1 MAAKPGSLRRKAA
14 YSLKMKRAVQLLFYK
29 RHWEPGVKGWELR
42 RRIGSD
48 YPRVLNLLNDYLDRL
63 GLTVKTVFEEEGNPP
78 ETPTLDQLD
87 KARFYVAL
95 METQTSGE
103 QKLVGWRIDD
113 LAGLAVSLGYIISQ
127 GGKAPRKDVEDL
139 LRQKL
144 PGWRT
149 DLNLNRYLRA
159 GYIIEDENEQ
169 FYLGWR
175 TRAEVDQRKLID
187 LLLEASESKK
197 QENAGVSVSTP

>member
-1 MAAKPGSLRRKAA
+1 MATKPGTLRRKAA
-14 YSLKMKRAVQLLFYK
+14 YSLKTKRAAQLLFFR

-48 YPRVLNLLNDYLDRL
+48 YPRVISLLNDYLDRL
-63 GLTVKTVFEEEGNPP
+63 GLMVKTVFEEEANPP
-78 ETPTLDQLD
+78 ENPTLDQLD

-95 METQTSGE
+95 KETQSAGE

-127 GGKAPRKDVEDL
+127 GGKASRKDVEDILREKL
-139 LRQKL
+139 L
-144 PGWRT
+144 GWRI

-159 GYIIEDENEQ
+159 GYLVEDENGQ
-169 FYLGWR
+169 LFLGWR
-175 TRAEVDQRKLID
+175 TRAEVDQRKFVD
-187 LLLEASESKK
+187 LLLRASESKPQGK
-197 QENAGVSVSTP
+197 

>member
-1 MAAKPGSLRRKAA
+1 MAAKTGSLRRKAA

-48 YPRVLNLLNDYLDRL
+48 YPRVLNLLNDHLDRL
-63 GLTVKTVFEEEGNPP
+63 GLTVKTIFEEANPP
-78 ETPTLDQLD
+78 QNPTLEQLD
-87 KARFYVAL
+87 KAKFYVAL
-95 METQTSGE
+95 KETQTSGE

-127 GGKAPRKDVEDL
+127 GGKTPRKDVENL
-139 LRQKL
+139 LREKL

-149 DLNLNRYLRA
+149 DLNLNRYLRT
-159 GYIIEDENEQ
+159 GYIIEDENGQ

-175 TRAEVDQRKLID
+175 TRAEVDQRKLVD
-187 LLLEASESKK
+187 LLLKASETKK
-197 QENAGVSVSTP
+197 PENMGTSSTS

>member
-1 MAAKPGSLRRKAA
+1 MATKPGTLRRKAA
-14 YSLKMKRAVQLLFYK
+14 YSLKTKRAAQLLFFR

-48 YPRVLNLLNDYLDRL
+48 YPRVISLLNDYLDRL
-63 GLTVKTVFEEEGNPP
+63 GLMVKTVFEEEANPP
-78 ETPTLDQLD
+78 ENPTLDQLD

-95 METQTSGE
+95 KETQSAGE

-127 GGKAPRKDVEDL
+127 GGKASRKDVEDV
-139 LRQKL
+139 LREKL
-144 PGWRT
+144 PGWRI

-159 GYIIEDENEQ
+159 GYLVEDENGQ
-169 FYLGWR
+169 LFLGWR
-175 TRAEVDQRKLID
+175 TRAEVDQRKFVD
-187 LLLEASESKK
+187 LLLRASESKPQGK
-197 QENAGVSVSTP
+197 

>member
-1 MAAKPGSLRRKAA
+1 MAAKPGSLRRKAVH
-14 YSLKMKRAVQLLFYK
+14 SLKMKRAVQLLFYK

-48 YPRVLNLLNDYLDRL
+48 YPRIINLLNDYLDRL
-63 GLTVKTVFEEEGNPP
+63 GLTVKTVFEEEANPP
-78 ETPTLDQLD
+78 QNPTLDQLD

-95 METQTSGE
+95 KETQTSGE

-139 LRQKL
+139 LREKL

-149 DLNLNRYLRA
+149 DVNLNRYLRT
-159 GYIIEDENEQ
+159 GYIIEDENGQ

-197 QENAGVSVSTP
+197 QENAGTSDITS

>member
-1 MAAKPGSLRRKAA
+1 MAAKPGSLRRKAVH
-14 YSLKMKRAVQLLFYK
+14 SLKIKRAVQLLFYK

-48 YPRVLNLLNDYLDRL
+48 YPRIINLLNDYLDRL
-63 GLTVKTVFEEEGNPP
+63 GLTVKTVFEEEANPP
-78 ETPTLDQLD
+78 QNPTLDQLD

-95 METQTSGE
+95 KETQTSGE

-139 LRQKL
+139 LREKL

-149 DLNLNRYLRA
+149 DVNLNRYLRT
-159 GYIIEDENEQ
+159 GYIIEDENGQ

-197 QENAGVSVSTP
+197 QENAGTSDITS

>member
-1 MAAKPGSLRRKAA
+1 MATKPGTLRRKAA
-14 YSLKMKRAVQLLFYK
+14 YSLKTKRAAQLLFFR

-48 YPRVLNLLNDYLDRL
+48 YPRVISLLNDDLDRL
-63 GLTVKTVFEEEGNPP
+63 GLMVKTVFEEEANPP
-78 ETPTLDQLD
+78 ENPTLDQLD

-95 METQTSGE
+95 KETQSAGE

-127 GGKAPRKDVEDL
+127 GGKASRKDVEDV
-139 LRQKL
+139 LREKL
-144 PGWRT
+144 PGWRI

-159 GYIIEDENEQ
+159 GYLVEDENGQ
-169 FYLGWR
+169 LFLGWR
-175 TRAEVDQRKLID
+175 TRAEVDQRKFVD
-187 LLLEASESKK
+187 LLLRASESKPQRK
-197 QENAGVSVSTP
+197 

>member
-1 MAAKPGSLRRKAA
+1 MATKPGSLRRKAA
-14 YSLKMKRAVQLLFYK
+14 YSMKMKRAVQLLFYK

-48 YPRVLNLLNDYLDRL
+48 YPRVLNLLSDHLDRL

-78 ETPTLDQLD
+78 ENPTLDQLD

-95 METQTSGE
+95 KETQTSGE

-127 GGKAPRKDVEDL
+127 GGKATRKDVEDL
-139 LRQKL
+139 LREKL
-144 PGWRT
+144 PGWRA
-149 DLNLNRYLRA
+149 DLNLNCYLRS

-175 TRAEVDQRKLID
+175 ARAEVDQRKLVD
-187 LLLEASESKK
+187 LLLEASEPRK
-197 QENAGVSVSTP
+197 QENAGASAPTS

>member
-1 MAAKPGSLRRKAA
+1 MAARPGSLRRKAVF
-14 YSLKMKRAVQLLFYK
+14 SLKMKRAVELLFYK

-48 YPRVLNLLNDYLDRL
+48 YPRVLNLLNDYLERL

-78 ETPTLDQLD
+78 QNPTLDQLD

-95 METQTSGE
+95 KETQTSGE

-127 GGKAPRKDVEDL
+127 GGKASRKDVEDL
-139 LRQKL
+139 LREKL
-144 PGWRT
+144 PSWRT

-159 GYIIEDENEQ
+159 GYIIEDENGQ

-175 TRAEVDQRKLID
+175 TRAEVDQRKLVD

-197 QENAGVSVSTP
+197 QESVGHSVSTS